1 MHRNLVTI
9 QQEIIESVRGNLEIL
24 EIQDKRFM
32 IAPALAVAE
41 RPLSEREIADRAG
54 VGDDEIRKGLDY
66 WIDRD
71 LVVKTGLNA
80 SGEAVYELN
89 PEMEKIAARN
99 IQSKLE
105 ALRNNSK
112 KHLAECEKLLE
123 SAKAEFDDYD
133 ILMVKYL
140 RERIGKIKFLVAIM
154 TRRNLL
160 LNLLDSSDAQNAEI
174 KKISIE

>member
-9 QQEIIESVRGNLEIL
+9 QEEIIENARENLEIL
-24 EIQDKRFM
+24 EIRDKKLM
-32 IAPALAVAE
+32 IAPVLAVAE

-54 VGDDEIRKGLDY
+54 VGEDEIRKGLDY
-66 WIDRD
+66 WIERD
-71 LVVKTGLNA
+71 LVVKTGSNA
-80 SGEAVYELN
+80 SGEVVYELN

-112 KHLAECEKLLE
+112 KRLAECDKLLE

-133 ILMVKYL
+133 MLMAKYL
-140 RERIGKIKFLVAIM
+140 RERIGKIKFLAAII
-154 TRRNLL
+154 TRRNSLL
-160 LNLLDSSDAQNAEI
+160 HLLDSSEAQNAEI
-174 KKISIE
+174 KRISIE